1 MSRIRE
7 KLVTN
12 EQVNERTNG
21 RTGRT
26 EFIGLIL
33 PTRVGWGGWVTKLH
47 SIFVLQGPIRKLCA
61 SFKWL
66 QSTIYLL
73 GKPSYEWIFM
83 IFQGF
88 FSVIQSTS
96 VTNLRQQWLK
106 LSFSQVKTTE
116 MIPINTNVN
125 PKTLSFIG
133 SFLYETDLR
142 FRKFSLAKFTVIWA
156 PMYYTLI
163 QNIHIPHA
171 AFFCDF
177 LILLLPL
184 PILGL

>member
-1 MSRIRE
+1 MYNTKTKYWAEYE
-7 KLVTN
+7 KNWLLTN
-12 EQVNERTNG
+12 KWTNERTNG

-26 EFIGLIL
+26 EFTGLIL
-33 PTRVGWGGWVTKLH
+33 PVRVGWGGGGLKNY
-47 SIFVLQGPIRKLCA
+47 IQY
-61 SFKWL
+61 SF
-66 QSTIYLL
+66 
-73 GKPSYEWIFM
+73 
-83 IFQGF
+83 FQGF

-96 VTNLRQQWLK
+96 VTNLGQKWLK

-142 FRKFSLAKFTVIWA
+142 FRKFSLAKFTIIWA
-156 PMYYTLI
+156 PMYYTFI

-184 PILGL
+184 SILGL